1 MSTSRGTKYHPEILY
16 VRNIQRRQMFIS
28 SQKKTEREKILQV
41 YGNLKSKEETIGSFW
56 GKESVSVNV

>member
-1 MSTSRGTKYHPEILY
+1 
-16 VRNIQRRQMFIS
+16 MFIS

>member
-1 MSTSRGTKYHPEILY
+1 
-16 VRNIQRRQMFIS
+16 MFIS

-41 YGNLKSKEETIGSFW
+41 YGNLKSKEETISSFW

>member
-1 MSTSRGTKYHPEILY
+1 
-16 VRNIQRRQMFIS
+16 MFIS

-41 YGNLKSKEETIGSFW
+41 YGNLKSKEENISSFW